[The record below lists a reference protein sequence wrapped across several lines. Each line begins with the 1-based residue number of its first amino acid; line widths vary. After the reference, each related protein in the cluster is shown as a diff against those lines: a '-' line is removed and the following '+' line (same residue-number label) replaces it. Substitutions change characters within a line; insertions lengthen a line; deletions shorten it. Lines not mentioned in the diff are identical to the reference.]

1 MKNLKQVNHSTK
13 YSYFYFYI
21 DRTFSTGAYVGMVI
35 GSIIF
40 MAIIAGVIHAAYQKH
55 KRTAVKDIIKAAYK
69 EDIAQREK
77 ERNIS
82 AVAGNDVNVIITPV
96 KYE

>member
-1 MKNLKQVNHSTK
+1 
-13 YSYFYFYI
+13 
-21 DRTFSTGAYVGMVI
+21 MVI

-82 AVAGNDVNVIITPV
+82 GVAGNDVNVIITPV
-96 KYE
+96 KYEWKS